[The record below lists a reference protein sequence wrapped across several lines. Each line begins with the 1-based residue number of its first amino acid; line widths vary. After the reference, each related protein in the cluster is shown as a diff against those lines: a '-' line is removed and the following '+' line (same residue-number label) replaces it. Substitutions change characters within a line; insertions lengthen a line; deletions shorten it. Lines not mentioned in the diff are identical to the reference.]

1 MFDQTL
7 KVIKLIHQNNGF
19 VFLLMSDN
27 LFFNEQERKI
37 KHLLV
42 TILNEVF
49 KSICLY
55 DPLHLLKNR
64 SNWQTEKSKHWSLK
78 TPKSNKQS
86 SKRSNLIH
94 IYKLENDSFDKLTR
108 SNYTTLPLS
117 NFEKK
122 KAYLAINIFSEKTI
136 GALEIN
142 DKKDAAVFVSAI
154 T

>member
-1 MFDQTL
+1 M
-7 KVIKLIHQNNGF
+7 
-19 VFLLMSDN
+19 
-27 LFFNEQERKI
+27 
-37 KHLLV
+37 
-42 TILNEVF
+42 
-49 KSICLY
+49 
-55 DPLHLLKNR
+55 
-64 SNWQTEKSKHWSLK
+64 K

-122 KAYLAINIFSEKTI
+122 KASLAINIFSEKTI

-142 DKKDAAVFVSAI
+142 DKKDAAVFVGAI